1 MRYFHR
7 TALPVD
13 EVLAAAETFFGGH
26 MRPAGSA
33 GRHRAFTHAGG
44 GTVSV
49 DVRPEGGHYTH
60 VTVATDQ
67 PGESEVDKLAKRFL
81 GTVHSKADPRH
92 VLRGAY

>member
-7 TALPVD
+7 SSLPVD
-13 EVLAAAETFFGGH
+13 DVLAAADAFFAPH
-26 MRPAGSA
+26 AQQTASEK
-33 GRHRAFTHAGG
+33 RHRAYGHAAGAIA
-44 GTVSV
+44 V

-60 VTVATDQ
+60 VTVATNQ

-81 GTVHSKADPRH
+81 GTVHGKADARH

>member
-7 TALPVD
+7 TSLPVD
-13 EVLAAAETFFGGH
+13 DVLAAAQTFFEGH
-26 MRPAGSA
+26 TRQTTSE
-33 GRHRAFTHAGG
+33 GRRRVFAHAS

-81 GTVHSKADPRH
+81 GIVHGKADPRH
-92 VLRGAY
+92 TLRGAY